1 MKGKLSGV
9 IINIFPPERYGY
21 LEKQVFWLKEVN
33 NDPSK
38 GLPSQWELEL
48 THDDIEEIRRFKVGD
63 AVVCEVEVKG
73 IYWSSKNGSGKSG
86 VKNVIKCSG
95 ITKY

>member
-1 MKGKLSGV
+1 
-9 IINIFPPERYGY
+9 
-21 LEKQVFWLKEVN
+21 
-33 NDPSK
+33 
-38 GLPSQWELEL
+38 
-48 THDDIEEIRRFKVGD
+48 
-63 AVVCEVEVKG
+63 VVCEVEVKG